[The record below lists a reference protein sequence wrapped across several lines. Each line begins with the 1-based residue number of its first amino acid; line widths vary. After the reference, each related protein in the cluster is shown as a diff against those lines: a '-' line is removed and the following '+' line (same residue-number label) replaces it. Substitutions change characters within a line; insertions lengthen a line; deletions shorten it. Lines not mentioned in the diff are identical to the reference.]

1 MPLRKTSSPLK
12 KKVFHNINY
21 IQENKAQEAA
31 NLKNSSL
38 TASLSPQPPV
48 SWAGVGGPF
57 SLGSPYLTS
66 VGVMEPGYHDR
77 SWSLVL
83 CLGRSKEHDGLQP
96 HRPLIG
102 GSGGGD
108 TLDTQVKGKEF
119 WLSPDGSDLALLRC
133 QCVPGTLHMWLD
145 RKTLLSS

>member
-1 MPLRKTSSPLK
+1 M
-12 KKVFHNINY
+12 
-21 IQENKAQEAA
+21 
-31 NLKNSSL
+31 
-38 TASLSPQPPV
+38 
-48 SWAGVGGPF
+48 
-57 SLGSPYLTS
+57 GSPYLTS

-108 TLDTQVKGKEF
+108 TLDTQVM
-119 WLSPDGSDLALLRC
+119 STGSVLIVLFSLRI
-133 QCVPGTLHMWLD
+133 
-145 RKTLLSS
+145 